1 MKMTLKEP
9 VRVKTKGYSV
19 CSLFPALALGVRR
32 VWFLL
37 AANDCILAMKGV
49 DICNWQFIPGSYTC
63 PPNVNDVFR
72 IGWSA
77 GILYFLSGQPIGS
90 VDMCRASNTCGT
102 WDLGPDLDRCP
113 LPCPCTPTPPSTI
126 SYENHDI
133 AIAMSHSRADPVLPL
148 LGVFIYLNQCHCPG
162 WGYLNIYISVTA
174 LAGGI

>member
-1 MKMTLKEP
+1 MKSGT
-9 VRVKTKGYSV
+9 
-19 CSLFPALALGVRR
+19 
-32 VWFLL
+32 
-37 AANDCILAMKGV
+37 
-49 DICNWQFIPGSYTC
+49 FIIKVYFFYTC

-148 LGVFIYLNQCHCPG
+148 LGVFKCLLDPASEASGVLPNLYYFTTTGAHKSATENHHF
-162 WGYLNIYISVTA
+162 
-174 LAGGI
+174 